1 MEYYSWRRLVLEYRL
16 PTWGITLLG
25 AVGLVSAGMGFFVSL
40 FSFYT
45 PALPSEYVVPIPL
58 IQVVIVG
65 YSFVAVFVTFL
76 VSVGLLAHLNIA
88 RIAAMILAPAP
99 FVGSVLMV
107 VHQSLVNQAIGTP
120 NGIQQ
125 LVPLGRLAT
134 ALTYTGISFPGT
146 APLLLALLL
155 HMSIF
160 GSPIIILFG
169 LLNLGIPF
177 YLANRHVKNAFRK
190 IRGQKQAPLS

>member
-1 MEYYSWRRLVLEYRL
+1 
-16 PTWGITLLG
+16 
-25 AVGLVSAGMGFFVSL
+25 VGFVVSL

-58 IQVVIVG
+58 IEVVIVS

-76 VSVGLLAHLNIA
+76 VSVGLLARLNIA
-88 RIAAMILAPAP
+88 RMAAMILAPAP
-99 FVGSVLMV
+99 FVGSILMV
-107 VHQSLVNQAIGTP
+107 VHQSLLNQVIGTP
-120 NGIQQ
+120 NQTTGIQQ

-134 ALTYTGISFPGT
+134 ALTHTGISFPGI

-155 HMSIF
+155 HVSIF
-160 GSPIIILFG
+160 GNPITILFG

-177 YLANRHVKNAFRK
+177 YLANKHVKSAFRK
-190 IRGQKQAPLS
+190 IRGQKQAPPS

>member
-1 MEYYSWRRLVLEYRL
+1 MEYKL

-25 AVGLVSAGMGFFVSL
+25 AVGLVSACVGFVVSL

-76 VSVGLLAHLNIA
+76 VSVGLLARLNIA

-99 FVGSVLMV
+99 FLGSVLLF
-107 VHQSLVNQAIGTP
+107 VHQSLVNQLIGTP
-120 NGIQQ
+120 NQTSGITQ

-134 ALTYTGISFPGT
+134 ALTYTGVSFPGI
-146 APLLLALLL
+146 AIVLRI
-155 HMSIF
+155 SIF
-160 GSPIIILFG
+160 GTNPIIILLG

-177 YLANRHVKNAFRK
+177 YLANRHVKSAFRK
-190 IRGQKQAPLS
+190 IRGQKQALLS

>member
-1 MEYYSWRRLVLEYRL
+1 MEYRV

-25 AVGLVSAGMGFFVSL
+25 AVGLVSACAGFVVSI
-40 FSFYT
+40 FSSYT
-45 PALPSEYVVPIPL
+45 PALPSAYVRPLPL
-58 IQVVIVG
+58 IEVVIIS
-65 YSFVAVFVTFL
+65 YSFVAVFVTLL
-76 VSVGLLAHLNIA
+76 VSVGLLARLNIA
-88 RIAAMILAPAP
+88 RMTAMILAPAP

-107 VHQSLVNQAIGTP
+107 VHQSLVNQLIGTP
-120 NGIQQ
+120 NQTIGIQQ

-155 HMSIF
+155 HISTL
-160 GSPIIILFG
+160 GNPISILFG

-177 YLANRHVKNAFRK
+177 YLANRHVKSAFRK
-190 IRGQKQAPLS
+190 IRGQNQAPLP

>member
-1 MEYYSWRRLVLEYRL
+1 MEYRL

-25 AVGLVSAGMGFFVSL
+25 AVGLVSAFLGFVVAF

-45 PALPSEYVVPIPL
+45 PALPSQYVVPIPL
-58 IQVVIVG
+58 IEVVIVG

-76 VSVGLLAHLNIA
+76 VSVGLLARLNIA

-99 FVGSVLMV
+99 FVGSVLMF
-107 VHQSLVNQAIGTP
+107 VHQSLLNQVMGTPNQAI
-120 NGIQQ
+120 GIQQ

-134 ALTYTGISFPGT
+134 ALTYTGVSFPGV
-146 APLLLALLL
+146 AILLRI
-155 HMSIF
+155 SIF
-160 GSPIIILFG
+160 GNPITILFG

-177 YLANRHVKNAFRK
+177 YLANRHVKSAFRK
-190 IRGQKQAPLS
+190 IRGQKASATVLGLVG